1 MSDKNYDSAMQC
13 QRLEGPSEAHRFV
26 RTRQSMQSYCKNLRR
41 GYYMNMNA
49 AIIGSRGQ
57 STLVQQIQ
65 KLKGVIRYNGGHPTP
80 LTESS
85 CRNIAQV
92 FSDFTVSKCRWST
105 NFRQPETSIK
115 KTNLLVW
122 PKEANYIRV
131 I

>member
-1 MSDKNYDSAMQC
+1 
-13 QRLEGPSEAHRFV
+13 
-26 RTRQSMQSYCKNLRR
+26 
-41 GYYMNMNA
+41 MNMNA
-49 AIIGSRGQ
+49 AIFGSRGQ

-105 NFRQPETSIK
+105 NFRQPEISIK

>member
-1 MSDKNYDSAMQC
+1 
-13 QRLEGPSEAHRFV
+13 
-26 RTRQSMQSYCKNLRR
+26 
-41 GYYMNMNA
+41 MNMNA
-49 AIIGSRGQ
+49 AIFGSRPIDIGSAD
-57 STLVQQIQ
+57 SKVE
-65 KLKGVIRYNGGHPTP
+65 GVIRYNGGHPTP